1 MSEYIISCCS
11 TADLAKEHFEKR
23 DIHYVCFHF
32 ELAGETY
39 LDDLGESI
47 PLAEFYK
54 RMEEGANTK
63 TSQVNAEEYEEYF
76 EQFLKVGKDILH
88 LALSSGISGT
98 VNSAYIAKSNLEE
111 RYPDRK
117 IYVIDSL
124 AASSGFG
131 LMMDKV
137 ADLRDS
143 GMSIDDLAAWVE
155 ENKLKMRHWVFTTDL
170 TYLIRGGRVSKT
182 AGVVGSVLNICPI
195 IDVNVEGKLI
205 SRSKIRTKRKV
216 IQAIVDRMEETAE
229 GGLDYNGKCYISNAA
244 CYEDARAVA
253 DLIEERFPKLDGKV
267 LINDIGTTIGSH
279 TGPGTVAVFFW
290 GTERVD

>member
-11 TADLAKEHFEKR
+11 TADLTKEHFEKR

-32 ELAGETY
+32 ELAGESY

-47 PLAEFYK
+47 PLEEFYK
-54 RMEEGANTK
+54 RMEDGADTK

-76 EQFLKVGKDILH
+76 EQFLKEGKDVLH

-195 IDVNVEGKLI
+195 IDVSVEGKLI

-253 DLIEERFPKLDGKV
+253 DLIEARFPKLDGKV

-290 GTERVD
+290 GTPRVD